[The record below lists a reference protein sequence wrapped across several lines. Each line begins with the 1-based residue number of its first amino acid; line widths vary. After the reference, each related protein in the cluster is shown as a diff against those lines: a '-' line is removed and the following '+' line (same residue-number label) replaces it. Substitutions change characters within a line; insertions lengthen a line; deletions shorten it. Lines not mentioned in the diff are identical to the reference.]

1 MKNKL
6 IYCLLNKVLA
16 FSRNKQEIDLSNHDV
31 AEESDHPSVQ
41 KFMGQKSVL
50 PLEATAN
57 WESASVQN
65 SELWDGFVV
74 VDLKHSTLVD

>member
-57 WESASVQN
+57 
-65 SELWDGFVV
+65 
-74 VDLKHSTLVD
+74 